1 MRPEYFDGVKFY
13 ITNDLSFGGNL
24 DLAISKLKELDLD
37 KKFDD
42 INEII
47 ELYNIQLVLRFL
59 DDEYKEKIQFDIKE
73 KKIKTIIGKFF
84 NKICDDNFFIVEKQV
99 SNMYYDDFW
108 ILFCK
113 YKIYKKISNKV
124 FYVFLCDENTILSY
138 IIKHKEIVQYYDDI
152 MGKILRVSEQTT
164 PILARKFLE
173 KNKENYYLPK
183 SLEKEEYEAIFQRYI
198 DSDNAN
204 INILQL
210 IFQAQSSKECPIS
223 DKLKLRAQK
232 VYNDFWKM
240 NTGVSLE
247 QAVEIHFKDQEKIK
261 DVKREGMK
269 FKISYDKKWLEA
281 NLDYATILNNFTY
294 LFEMFDANGRSTLV
308 SIKSQISALERAF
321 SIKGR
326 KFYETGVAFRTSE
339 MLSLAQ
345 MSMYYDFLKSKNIF
359 LEDIFKWFFESYIKD
374 EFGVKD
380 FLFNLSSKDSTYVE
394 KCRNLASEMEGILK
408 QFRMYVKDRH
418 IDRDLYEMSSEHMI
432 ISDIPSLIKNKYGY
446 AKNKEVENMMYL
458 LFSDQSGLGYTEKA
472 KSKYKTL
479 VQLLIHEN
487 MSIED
492 FNECHKGEIEWL
504 EKNKCVLIENDNTI
518 KLYQPKVYLLKQL
531 YDKEVL
537 CLQYLED
544 LKEDIATMVKLN
556 QLVVYDSLFCKPEI
570 KYMNY
575 VLNKSEY
582 SNGLD
587 LRNKYMHSTYS
598 RDEDVQRQDYMKLLI
613 VMLIVINKINE
624 EFCILDSKI
633 DK

>member
-1 MRPEYFDGVKFY
+1 MRLEYFDGVKFY
-13 ITNDLSFGGNL
+13 STNDLSFGGNL

-59 DDEYKEKIQFDIKE
+59 NDEYKEKIQFDIKE

-113 YKIYKKISNKV
+113 YKIYKKISNEV

-183 SLEKEEYEAIFQRYI
+183 SLGKEEYEAIFQRYI

-247 QAVEIHFKDQEKIK
+247 QAVEIYFKDQEKIK

-269 FKISYDKKWLEA
+269 FKISYDKKWLEE

-294 LFEMFDANGRSTLV
+294 IFEMFDANGRSTLV

-345 MSMYYDFLKSKNIF
+345 ISMYYDFLRSKNIF

-380 FLFNLSSKDSTYVE
+380 FLFNLSSKNSTYVE

-408 QFRMYVKDRH
+408 QFRMYVKDKY

-432 ISDIPSLIKNKYGY
+432 ISDIPSLVKNKYGY

-458 LFSDQSGLGYTEKA
+458 LFSDQSGLGYTEKT

-492 FNECHKGEIEWL
+492 FNECHKSEIEWL
-504 EKNKCVLIENDNTI
+504 EKNKCVLIENDSII

-537 CLQYLED
+537 CLQYLEE

-575 VLNKSEY
+575 ILNKSEY

-624 EFCILDSKI
+624 EFCILDNKI